1 LPIITSSYQRA
12 GVVSFYAKTFAS
24 SINVNSRR
32 NQFNLWHADDSLRF
46 RKVAYLNN
54 YLDEGVKIQNPV
66 YKDYKI
72 TIIDSLP
79 VMNDILI
86 KTSLKNIEVNPND
99 KIDIKIIL
107 YSKKSPDNYRDA
119 GGYSTRLH
127 ASLYKDDILMN
138 DEVCTLPID
147 LLLKNN
153 SGEYNFIFDTQAQK
167 GRFKILIS
175 LNTSKIGVWS
185 TKKTINLTVR

>member
-1 LPIITSSYQRA
+1 
-12 GVVSFYAKTFAS
+12 
-24 SINVNSRR
+24 
-32 NQFNLWHADDSLRF
+32 
-46 RKVAYLNN
+46 
-54 YLDEGVKIQNPV
+54 
-66 YKDYKI
+66 
-72 TIIDSLP
+72 
-79 VMNDILI
+79 M
-86 KTSLKNIEVNPND
+86 ND

-153 SGEYNFIFDTQAQK
+153 SGEYNFQFDTQAQK